1 MAQSKSGSSRSTA
14 AKKPTSTAKKPA
26 GSSRSGSAAKKT
38 TTAKSAPKTTA
49 KTSSSSTARKTTAPA
64 VAEEELRRPVRRE
77 VGAAVLLF
85 FALVAFIC
93 YFNVDA
99 WLLTAFRNLCLGLFG
114 WGFYLMCPALLFAA
128 GVLGFHH
135 GRPVRARVICTMLL
149 PMLFGSIVHLLLCTD
164 GDYLAGG
171 AKVVVNGLWKTG
183 LLVYAR
189 CGGVISGLIAE
200 WLEKAISAYGAAAVL
215 LVAFFALLY
224 AALSVTLRSLRARA
238 AERPRYMP
246 ENYDDYDDEDDDFAL
261 PNFFDLD
268 GEGSERTRSR
278 FGGTGLFMDDDGPGP
293 ETLRPEKS
301 RPEDEQPQGTPP
313 SFGSMKKQTR
323 EPKKKAGRKSPKAT
337 MTAIE
342 PEKAAPAHSRSFE
355 KDGQMADEPVSF
367 APVAS
372 AVTADVE
379 PVSVEEAAAIA
390 GVQIESTQVAGPA
403 AEKPK
408 TEKLKID
415 REAEAARVAEEIEQ
429 SEQEEKPEYAAPPIE
444 LLDTA
449 KGGKKSDS
457 KDEIEKNRERL
468 ESTLHSFGVAAH
480 ITDVTH
486 GPTVTRYDLELSQG
500 VKLNKVTNL
509 AGDIALSLGVTSVRI
524 APIPDKIS
532 TVGVEVPNRHVA
544 TVWLRDIIDSE
555 NFEKA
560 PSKLSFAI
568 GKDIGGNA
576 IVGNIAK
583 LPHLLIAGTTG
594 SGKSVCINSLILSL
608 LYKSTPD
615 EVRMIMIDPKMVEL
629 GIYNGMP
636 HLYVPVVTDPKKA
649 AGALQWSV
657 VEMLKRYRLF
667 SEIGVRDLAGYNAYQ
682 RRHDLPTLPQVVII
696 IDELADLMLV
706 ASKEVEESIC
716 RVAQMG
722 RASGMHLVIATQR
735 PSADVITGLMKANI
749 PSRIA
754 FAVSSALE
762 SRIIIDQ
769 AGADKL
775 IGQGD
780 MLYCPLGIGKPI
792 RVQGAFVSDEERERV
807 VEFVKKDAEATYSD
821 EILAE
826 IEKAAVTKGDKGTKS
841 EPDDAADSGSDYD
854 ELLPDAVD
862 VVLELKQA
870 SVSSLQRKLKLGYSR
885 AARIV
890 DQMEELGVVGP
901 YEGSKPRKVL
911 ITRQQWQQMQY
922 STGVAPADSI
932 AAEFADLAA
941 DAEFAPLPEGG
952 ESAPEDAPDGF
963 DEETF
968 ESEADE

>member
-1 MAQSKSGSSRSTA
+1 MAQTKSGSSRGAA
-14 AKKPTSTAKKPA
+14 AKKSTAKKSA
-26 GSSRSGSAAKKT
+26 GSSRSSAAKKT
-38 TTAKSAPKTTA
+38 GGKNAPV
-49 KTSSSSTARKTTAPA
+49 STARKGTPPAPA
-64 VAEEELRRPVRRE
+64 EDDRRPVRRE
-77 VGAAVLLF
+77 IGAAVLLF

-114 WGFYLMCPALLFAA
+114 WGFYIMCPALLLAA

-135 GRPVRARVICTMLL
+135 GRPVKGRLICALLL
-149 PMLFGSIVHLLLCTD
+149 PMVFGAFIHLILCAD
-164 GDYLAGG
+164 GDYLAGDF
-171 AKVVVNGLWKTG
+171 KTVIVGLWEGG
-183 LLVYAR
+183 LLSYAR
-189 CGGVISGLIAE
+189 CGGVLSGLLSE
-200 WLEKAISAYGAAAVL
+200 GLEYAISVYGAGAVL
-215 LVAFFALLY
+215 LAVFFTLLF
-224 AALSVTLRSLRARA
+224 VSLRVTMQSVREHA
-238 AERPRYMP
+238 AARPRYRP
-246 ENYDDYDDEDDDFAL
+246 EYYDAPDDDDFTPLDFFSL
-261 PNFFDLD
+261 PKEENKAENV
-268 GEGSERTRSR
+268 GPRSR
-278 FGGTGLFMDDDGPGP
+278 FGLFDIPLDDDGPGP
-293 ETLRPEKS
+293 ETLRPEKPARGAVPAPEEPKPETEPVRERS
-301 RPEDEQPQGTPP
+301 YKPMKKNARSAPRATMSAKKPPKGKTELFDFEKEDE
-313 SFGSMKKQTR
+313 
-323 EPKKKAGRKSPKAT
+323 
-337 MTAIE
+337 
-342 PEKAAPAHSRSFE
+342 
-355 KDGQMADEPVSF
+355 DEPFTAVPP
-367 APVAS
+367 AAS
-372 AVTADVE
+372 PAMSAAAADVE
-379 PVSVEEAAAIA
+379 PVSLEEAAAIA
-390 GVQIESTQVAGPA
+390 GVQINSAEIAGPA
-403 AEKPK
+403 ADKPK
-408 TEKLKID
+408 TGKLTID
-415 REAEAARVAEEIEQ
+415 RELEAARVAEEIAQ
-429 SEQEEKPEYAAPPIE
+429 NEQEDKPEYTAPPLE
-444 LLDTA
+444 LLNVGKPA
-449 KGGKKSDS
+449 RKGDAQ
-457 KDEIEKNRERL
+457 DEIDKNRERL
-468 ESTLHSFGVAAH
+468 ESTIRSFGVSAR
-480 ITDVTH
+480 ITDVTR

-509 AGDIALSLGVTSVRI
+509 AGDIALSLGVVSVRI

-532 TVGVEVPNRHVA
+532 TVGVEVPNRNVA
-544 TVWLRDIIDSE
+544 TVWLRELIASPA
-555 NFEKA
+555 FEKA

-667 SEIGVRDLAGYNAYQ
+667 SEVGVRDLAGYNAYQ
-682 RRHDLPTLPQVVII
+682 RRHDQPTLPQVVII

-780 MLYCPLGIGKPI
+780 MLYCPLGIGKPM

-826 IEKAAVTKGDKGTKS
+826 IEKAAAAKSDKGS
-841 EPDDAADSGSDYD
+841 RGGDDEPESAAGNDYD

-890 DQMEELGVVGP
+890 DQMEQLGVVGP

-932 AAEFADLAA
+932 AAEFADVAD
-941 DAEFAPLPEGG
+941 DAEFAELPDTAEEAAAYETEEESG
-952 ESAPEDAPDGF
+952 EVL
-963 DEETF
+963 
-968 ESEADE
+968 

>member
-1 MAQSKSGSSRSTA
+1 
-14 AKKPTSTAKKPA
+14 
-26 GSSRSGSAAKKT
+26 
-38 TTAKSAPKTTA
+38 
-49 KTSSSSTARKTTAPA
+49 
-64 VAEEELRRPVRRE
+64 
-77 VGAAVLLF
+77 
-85 FALVAFIC
+85 
-93 YFNVDA
+93 
-99 WLLTAFRNLCLGLFG
+99 
-114 WGFYLMCPALLFAA
+114 MCPALLLAA

-135 GRPVRARVICTMLL
+135 GRPVQARVICTLLL
-149 PMLFGSIVHLLLCTD
+149 PMVFGAFIHLTLCAD

-171 AKVVVNGLWKTG
+171 VKTVFVGLWQVG
-183 LLVYAR
+183 LLSYAR
-189 CGGVISGLIAE
+189 CGGVISGLVAE
-200 WLEKAISAYGAAAVL
+200 GLEKAISAYGAGAVL

-224 AALSVTLRSLRARA
+224 VALRVTLQSLRSHA
-238 AERPRYMP
+238 AARPRYTP
-246 ENYDDYDDEDDDFAL
+246 EAYDGLDDDDDFKPL
-261 PNFFDLD
+261 DFFATDHAPREEVD
-268 GEGSERTRSR
+268 VGPRSR
-278 FGGTGLFMDDDGPGP
+278 FGLFDIPLDDDGPGP
-293 ETLRPEKS
+293 ETLKPEKTPRAS
-301 RPEDEQPQGTPP
+301 APEVPEATAEQVIEKTYKPSKKPGRGT
-313 SFGSMKKQTR
+313 
-323 EPKKKAGRKSPKAT
+323 PKAT
-337 MTAIE
+337 MSAKMPPKKKTELFDFEKEDELFE
-342 PEKAAPAHSRSFE
+342 PRPMPKAPA
-355 KDGQMADEPVSF
+355 A
-367 APVAS
+367 A
-372 AVTADVE
+372 AVTAEVE
-379 PVSVEEAAAIA
+379 PVSIEEAAAIA
-390 GVQIESTQVAGPA
+390 GVQIESAQIAGPT

-408 TEKLKID
+408 AEKID
-415 REAEAARVAEEIEQ
+415 KQAEAAKVAEEIAQ
-429 SEQEEKPEYAAPPIE
+429 NEQEEKPEYTAPPIE
-444 LLDTA
+444 LLDTSKGA
-449 KGGKKSDS
+449 KKTDA
-457 KDEIEKNRERL
+457 KDEIAKNRERL
-468 ESTLHSFGVAAH
+468 ESTIHSFGVSAH

-532 TVGVEVPNRHVA
+532 TVGVEVPNRNVA
-544 TVWLRDIIDSE
+544 TVWLRDIIDSQA
-555 NFEKA
+555 FEKA

-667 SEIGVRDLAGYNAYQ
+667 SEVGVRDLAGYNAYQ
-682 RRHDLPTLPQVVII
+682 RRHELPTLPQVVII

-769 AGADKL
+769 SGADKL

-826 IEKAAVTKGDKGTKS
+826 IEKAAVTKGDKGAKAES
-841 EPDDAADSGSDYD
+841 DDAAAEPGSDYD

-922 STGVAPADSI
+922 STGVAPTDSI
-932 AAEFADLAA
+932 AAEFADVAA
-941 DAEFAPLPEGG
+941 DADFAALPESDAAD
-952 ESAPEDAPDGF
+952 ELPDDVPELFDG
-963 DEETF
+963 ETF